1 MESRINDDIEA
12 IDQRTSRS
20 ICEAVAERLRENL
33 RSEPLRL
40 SSQLTNLMDKL
51 RRSDPDSGPISG

>member
-1 MESRINDDIEA
+1 MESRINDNIES

-20 ICEAVAERLRENL
+20 IREAVAERLRENL

-40 SSQLTNLMDKL
+40 SSQLTTMVEKL
-51 RRSDPDSGPISG
+51 RRSEPDNGPISL

>member
-1 MESRINDDIEA
+1 MESRIKDDIEP
-12 IDQRTSRS
+12 IDERTSRS

>member
-1 MESRINDDIEA
+1 MESRIKYDIEP

-40 SSQLTNLMDKL
+40 SSQLTNLVERL
-51 RRSDPDSGPISG
+51 RRSEGDNGPISL

>member
-1 MESRINDDIEA
+1 MESQIKDDIEP
-12 IDQRTSRS
+12 IDERTSRS

>member
-1 MESRINDDIEA
+1 MERINDDIEP

-40 SSQLTNLMDKL
+40 SSQLTNLVEKL
-51 RRSDPDSGPISG
+51 RRSEPDNGPISL

>member
-1 MESRINDDIEA
+1 MESRIKYDIEP

-33 RSEPLRL
+33 RSEPLRI

-51 RRSDPDSGPISG
+51 RRSDPESGPTSG

>member
-1 MESRINDDIEA
+1 MESRINDDIEP

-20 ICEAVAERLRENL
+20 IREAVAERLRENL

-40 SSQLTNLMDKL
+40 SSQLTNLVERL
-51 RRSDPDSGPISG
+51 RRSEGANGPISL